1 MPVNSSIIPELGH
14 KMIRNTM
21 AHHLFHQD
29 SDNSCFL
36 DLFLFDS
43 LDGTH
48 SKNRFLEFKFID
60 SVNFCELLI

>member
-1 MPVNSSIIPELGH
+1 MSMNSSIIPERDR

-36 DLFLFDS
+36 NLFLFDS

-60 SVNFCELLI
+60 SVNFGELKI